1 METTTLKQ
9 TSLSGNASTVLPGSP
24 SLEHGP
30 MTGKKFDKTSDHA
43 LMELIKDGDKDA
55 FRQIVQRYRDPV
67 TNYVYRIINDY
78 DTAVDI
84 SQEVFLRI
92 FRKASSYEPLA
103 AFSTWI
109 FRIAT
114 NLAINE
120 IRRKRKGLTISI
132 FSRLQDYEDGNYEM
146 QFADPSAVSPM
157 EEISQQQIR
166 LKIRE
171 SLNSLPLKYRVPL
184 LLRELEGYSYEEIA
198 QIVEI
203 PEGTV
208 KSRIN
213 RGRSILQ
220 KKLKVLMK

>member
-1 METTTLKQ
+1 M
-9 TSLSGNASTVLPGSP
+9 N
-24 SLEHGP
+24 
-30 MTGKKFDKTSDHA
+30 GKKLEKTSDHA
-43 LMELIKDGDKDA
+43 LMELIKEGSDDA
-55 FRQIVQRYRDPV
+55 FRQIVRRYKDPV

-84 SQEVFLRI
+84 SQEVFLRVY
-92 FRKASSYEPLA
+92 RKASTYEPLA

-120 IRRKRKGLTISI
+120 IRRKRKSFTVSI
-132 FSRLQDYEDGNYEM
+132 FSRLGDYEDGTYEM
-146 QFADPSAVSPM
+146 QLPDTETPSAV
-157 EEISQQQIR
+157 EELSQQQIR
-166 LKIRE
+166 QKVRE
-171 SLNSLPLKYRVPL
+171 ALNTLPVKYRIPL

-198 QIVEI
+198 QITEL

-213 RGRSILQ
+213 RGRAILQ